1 MISGTESTVRET
13 RSLSLT
19 KLRYRLTVWCD
30 HVTCGMS
37 KSRGQNL
44 GLGLGLEAKILAW
57 PRSQDLASVSK
68 FRRLTVWY
76 SSPPCRSE
84 GHEVNRRLTVW
95 YGSQE
100 TANSAAMT
108 QSMRATRRR
117 AAMMRSSVQ
126 LGGGAATSRVL
137 SRYDTIRY
145 DTRCYSNMRLKA
157 DMSQLNV
164 PHGTDN

>member
-1 MISGTESTVRET
+1 VWYGSLPC
-13 RSLSLT
+13 RSEGHE
-19 KLRYRLTVWCD
+19 V
-30 HVTCGMS
+30 
-37 KSRGQNL
+37 N
-44 GLGLGLEAKILAW
+44 
-57 PRSQDLASVSK
+57 
-68 FRRLTVWY
+68 RRLAVWY
-76 SSPPCRSE
+76 RSPPCRSE

-157 DMSQLNV
+157 DMSQLNL